1 MLSTAALARLERL
14 QLVTARRLAGDIAGE
29 HRSTRHGSSL
39 DFADFRE
46 YVPGDDS
53 RRIDLHQLARLDVL
67 RVKVYEGI
75 DDLTVRVILDA
86 SGSMALHDK
95 FEAATGVVAGIAAVA
110 LANGDAMSLTTL
122 PDAAPPRRFRGRDGV
137 RGLVDHLGRLDPG
150 GPSPFVDTTRAV
162 LAQRGPAG
170 MVMIVSD
177 LLAPEWREAISALP
191 MRGADVLVV
200 HVMAD
205 EETHP
210 ELVGD
215 LALVD
220 SETGERLP
228 VSLTPERLRQYRDRH
243 AAWCDD
249 VRSRV
254 LQIGGRYLPIRAGD
268 DVEDVLLRSWR
279 RIGVVR

>member
-1 MLSTAALARLERL
+1 MLSSAALARLERL
-14 QLVTARRLAGDIAGE
+14 QLTTARRLAGDIAGE

-67 RVKVYEGI
+67 RVKVFEGI

-95 FEAATGVVAGIAAVA
+95 FVTATEVVGGLAAVA
-110 LANGDAMSLTTL
+110 LASGDALSLTTL
-122 PDAAPPRRFRGRDGV
+122 PGAAPPRRFRGRDGV
-137 RGLVDHLGRLDPG
+137 RALVDHLGRIEPG
-150 GPSPFVDTTRAV
+150 GPSPFVETVRAV

-170 MVMIVSD
+170 MVTIVSD
-177 LLAPEWREAISALP
+177 LLAPEWRDAISTLP

-200 HVMAD
+200 HVVSD
-205 EETHP
+205 EEAAP
-210 ELVGD
+210 GFLGD

-220 SETGERLP
+220 AETGEHLP
-228 VSLTPERLRQYRDRH
+228 VSLTPERLRGFSERH
-243 AAWCDD
+243 AAWCHD

-254 LQIGGRYLPIRAGD
+254 LQVGGRYLRVSTGD
-268 DVEDVLLRSWR
+268 DVEHSLVTSWR
-279 RIGVVR
+279 AAGVVR